1 MEDNYDDDIDI
12 QKAKATIKY
21 LLLEDAK
28 AFKKF
33 IPDIEKMDNTSFN
46 KLFNGIKDY
55 NYNIKGKPQYQFENL
70 IDKFNNFRFL
80 LTEWY
85 DVPEYQPYLKEV
97 WSNYI
102 VMEDLIGKDDNI
114 IEEKLKPF
122 GINYKNWPLNAK
134 KTFKSAFNNTK
145 NSYVSEEDYKEKA
158 KKLPEFW
165 TSFLTQLS
173 KFAQFCFSQ
182 EQNGLGELI
191 NKYKVR
197 LIGDLLQV
205 TGKNFNILKI
215 ATVDLFKGLSNNF
228 SITSVINTLKNNKEK
243 YGQQLKDCY
252 SSKMSIAMHGFM
264 TLLNVYTTIT
274 QYKKI
279 KSLTD
284 KIPIYRERLKD
295 IYSTF
300 SRHNIELKIIE
311 NLRNIS
317 LREMNIII
325 DGKVKDIKND
335 KNEILKLIAEITE
348 AINKSQEIKSEE
360 IGNLI
365 SSIIQT
371 SLGIIGGIVSGGV
384 ISGIYIASSV
394 VNGICCIGHGININ
408 DCIDNINDL
417 NKVLLEA
424 KEKEKEI
431 NEKIAELNEYFK
443 ENKEINP
450 HYF

>member
-1 MEDNYDDDIDI
+1 MEDYDDDDINI

-33 IPDIEKMDNTSFN
+33 IPDIEKMDDTSFN
-46 KLFNGIKDY
+46 NLFNGIKDY
-55 NYNIKGKPQYQFENL
+55 NYNIKGKSQYQFENL

-85 DVPEYQPYLKEV
+85 DVPEYQTYLKEV

-102 VMEDLIGKDDNI
+102 VMEDLNGKDDKI
-114 IEEKLKPF
+114 IEEKLKTC
-122 GINYKNWPLNAK
+122 GINYNNWSQKAKNSF
-134 KTFKSAFNNTK
+134 KTAFKNTK
-145 NSYVSEEDYKEKA
+145 KSYVSEEDYKEKA
-158 KKLPEFW
+158 KKLPAFW

-173 KFAQFCFSQ
+173 KFASFCFSQ
-182 EQNGLGELI
+182 EQNGLAELI

-197 LIGDLLQV
+197 LIGDLLSV
-205 TGKNFNILKI
+205 TGKNFNILKS
-215 ATVDLFKGLSNNF
+215 ATIDLFKGLSNNF
-228 SITSVINTLKNNKEK
+228 SITSVINTLKDNAKK
-243 YGQQLKDCY
+243 YANQMKDCY
-252 SSKMSIAMHGFM
+252 SSKISIAMHGFM
-264 TLLNVYTTIT
+264 TFLNVYTTIT

-284 KIPIYRERLKD
+284 KIPIYRKTLED

-300 SRHNIELKIIE
+300 KRHKEELEIIE

-317 LREMNIII
+317 IREMNIII

-348 AINKSQEIKSEE
+348 SIKRCQDIKSEE

-365 SSIIQT
+365 SSIVQT

-384 ISGIYIASSV
+384 ISGIYFASSV
-394 VNGICCIGHGININ
+394 VNGICCIGHGVNIN
-408 DCIDNINDL
+408 ECLDDINDL

-431 NEKIAELNEYFK
+431 DEEIERLNEFFK
-443 ENKEINP
+443 ENKEITPN
-450 HYF
+450 YF